1 MRELSQSD
9 ERWVEIKEIEKMKQT
24 NNILNGGIIK
34 FFFFITFSYSA
45 QLYTYSNVGKKF
57 TYTTIVATSFL
68 YIVVLKIAF

>member
-24 NNILNGGIIK
+24 NNILNGGIIN
-34 FFFFITFSYSA
+34 FFFIAFSYSA

-57 TYTTIVATSFL
+57 TYTTTIATSFL